1 MLDLENLQ
9 HQMEC
14 LRSPE
19 RQSAPENCVRVMT
32 RAYV

>member
-14 LRSPE
+14 LRFKELLP
-19 RQSAPENCVRVMT
+19 
-32 RAYV
+32 RAKNYQLSS